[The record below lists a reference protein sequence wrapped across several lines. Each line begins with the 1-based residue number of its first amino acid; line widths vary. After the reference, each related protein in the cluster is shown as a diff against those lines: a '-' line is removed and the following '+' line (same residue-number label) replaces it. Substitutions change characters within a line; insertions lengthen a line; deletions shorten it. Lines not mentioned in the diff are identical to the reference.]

1 VSATTMYPSGFT
13 ISKKILAGS
22 ITQYLTDGNSSTV
35 QTFDTDASLSIKAG
49 NGLSGSFFRGFS
61 FGPATCSFTN
71 RVRTSQVFFQSYDW
85 RLVQN
90 TNLANILNYA
100 TD

>member
-1 VSATTMYPSGFT
+1 MFPSGFT
-13 ISKKILAGS
+13 ISKRILAGS
-22 ITQYLTDGNSSTV
+22 ITQYLTTDTSSTA
-35 QTFDTDASLSIKAG
+35 QTFSTGTSLSIKAG
-49 NGLSGSFFRGFS
+49 NGLTGGFFRGFS

-71 RVRTSQVFFQSYDW
+71 RISTGNVFTQNYDW

-90 TNLANILNYA
+90 TTLSTILKYE